1 MDERVFATQFHAA
14 AGAEAWR
21 VLPDGATAFFRAE
34 TFASSI
40 AFVDAIARVAPVG
53 REPDIDIRADG
64 VTVLLRAFKPEGYG
78 MTVVELELARA
89 ISSAA
94 SELGLIADPT
104 AIQSL
109 LMIPGAPDRATI
121 MPFWQAVL
129 GYVPRPDSPDEDL
142 VDPHARLAPLWFEN
156 MDELRPDGMGTVHFV
171 VWVPWDQA
179 QARIAAGLAAG
190 GRVVRE
196 NTEELFWTLADPVG
210 NEIDIATTPAPEPP
224 A

>member
-1 MDERVFATQFHAA
+1 MEERVFATQFHAA

-34 TFASSI
+34 TFGASI
-40 AFVDAIARVAPVG
+40 AFVDAIAGLAPDG

-78 MTVVELELARA
+78 MTVVELELARRIA
-89 ISSAA
+89 AAA

-129 GYVPRPDSPDEDL
+129 GYV
-142 VDPHARLAPLWFEN
+142 
-156 MDELRPDGMGTVHFV
+156 
-171 VWVPWDQA
+171 
-179 QARIAAGLAAG
+179 
-190 GRVVRE
+190 
-196 NTEELFWTLADPVG
+196 
-210 NEIDIATTPAPEPP
+210 
-224 A
+224 